1 MSDLILYHYSLSPF
15 SEKIRTM
22 LGYAG
27 LTWQSVIVK
36 EMPPRPELAALAG
49 GYRKIPVA
57 QLGADVFCDTRSIA
71 AEIARLANKPE
82 LDPDQQPEQVQRFI
96 EEVDLEVFLACIIS
110 ASGRG
115 MLVKLIRNTSLL
127 DAMRFLKDRVELGRK
142 AKVKALSI
150 RQAKHR
156 LQAHLERMEAMLGQ
170 DFLFGDTPC
179 AADFSAYHSLW
190 FVVDVANKPVLEPF
204 PAVQAWMEKMRA
216 FGHGNVRQL
225 PRDEALD
232 LACRSTPRPLAEPTP
247 DGQTQGARTVSIEP
261 TDYGRDPVT
270 GTLHQEREQGLILGH
285 EHPRVGVVHLHF
297 PRAGF
302 KLTEAS

>member
-27 LTWQSVIVK
+27 LSWRSVIVK

-57 QLGADVFCDTRSIA
+57 QLGADVFCDTRTIA

-82 LDPDQQPEQVQRFI
+82 LDPGQQPAHIQRFI

-110 ASGRG
+110 ASGGG
-115 MLVKLIRNTSLL
+115 MLVKLIRDTSFL
-127 DAMRFLKDRVELGRK
+127 DAMKFLKDRVDMGRK
-142 AKVKALSI
+142 AKVKALSV
-150 RQAKHR
+150 RQARQR
-156 LQAHLERMEAMLGQ
+156 LQAHLERMETMLKQ
-170 DFLFGDTPC
+170 DFLFGDAPC

-190 FVVDVANKPVLEPF
+190 FVVDVANKPVLQSF
-204 PAVQAWMEKMRA
+204 PAVQAWMARMRA
-216 FGHGNVRQL
+216 FGHGKVWELSRN
-225 PRDEALD
+225 EALD
-232 LACRSTPRPLAEPTP
+232 QARESTPRPLAKPTA
-247 DGQTQGARTVSIEP
+247 DTRRVAIAP
-261 TDYGRDPVT
+261 TDYGRNPVT
-270 GTLHQEREQGLILGH
+270 GTLRQEQEQGLILGH

-297 PRAGF
+297 PSAGF
-302 KLTEAS
+302 KLTEAP